1 MRILGPDL
9 VRVLCVSA
17 VLRAPVV
24 VVAPL
29 VPIILLDGTITAGII
44 GLAAGATLLWF
55 AVGALVVPAAFPGWT
70 PQRMVHLGLIVAGSG
85 ILLRS
90 LGSGWAFVAGAA
102 VLGVGIGALNIA
114 VPNFIA
120 QLVGL
125 PRVVGSLVAIGLNV
139 GAIAAAGL
147 VVYVD
152 LLVDDWRLALC
163 FPLVFVLLAM
173 GGAGRPQR
181 AAPLPRAMRV
191 SLRRLQGRRT
201 LALLTLLM
209 FLQSSAYY
217 VYLTWFSYAI
227 VREGVSL
234 ELAAGALSL
243 NQAGQLAVGV
253 TLTYVL
259 HRSRRLE
266 WLEAVFLAGM
276 TVGGALLLLDSVT
289 ALVLG
294 SILLGVG
301 NASGLAVV
309 LSQVSVKSSSVAV
322 AQTASGLVQG
332 LAYAGTAF
340 MPVLFGLLSQSPG
353 LRTILCLFLVVSGV
367 GMVLL
372 WCLLR
377 RSQTVHLSGHGK
389 APGAVALSRGHAEQG
404 SDHEEELETCRRSC

>member
-1 MRILGPDL
+1 MRALGPDL

-29 VPIILLDGTITAGII
+29 VPVILLDGTITAGII

-55 AVGALVVPAAFPGWT
+55 AIGAIVVPSVFPGWT
-70 PQRMVHLGLIVAGSG
+70 PQRMVHLGLVVAGSG

-90 LGSGWAFVAGAA
+90 LGPGWAFVAGAA
-102 VLGVGIGALNIA
+102 VLGVGVGALNIA

-152 LLVDDWRLALC
+152 RLVDDRRLALC
-163 FPLVFVLLAM
+163 FPLTFVLLAM
-173 GGAGRPQR
+173 GGAGRRPPR
-181 AAPLPRAMRV
+181 SAPLPGARRV
-191 SLRRLQGRRT
+191 SLRGLRGRRT

-209 FLQSSAYY
+209 FVQSSAYY

-234 ELAAGALSL
+234 ELAGGALSL
-243 NQAGQLAVGV
+243 NQAGQLAVGL

-259 HRSRRLE
+259 RRSRRFE

-276 TVGGALLLLDSVT
+276 TVGGAVLLLDSVT
-289 ALVLG
+289 ALVVG

-309 LSQVSVKSSSVAV
+309 LSQVTVKSSSVAV
-322 AQTASGLVQG
+322 AVAASGLVQG

-340 MPVLFGLLSQSPG
+340 MPVLFGLLSHSPA
-353 LRTILCLFLVVSGV
+353 LRTILCLFLVAAGVS
-367 GMVLL
+367 MVLL
-372 WCLLR
+372 WWLLR
-377 RSQTVHLSGHGK
+377 QSEPVQVVSGLGE
-389 APGAVALSRGHAEQG
+389 ASGDAALS
-404 SDHEEELETCRRSC
+404 